1 MRLREFL
8 RSRDEQVEEFG
19 PELRA
24 HNRKLG
30 VYGLGHTFSTSCLS
44 LHHPAGKPCREAS
57 LTLSVPSRQRHGFSF
72 RRWVFLQLR
81 TCSPMSSS
89 VLHQMGATG
98 AQSLEEGL
106 SQLLCT
112 GSRLALRHLLPPG
125 PGKRTGPHDTAR
137 WAQRKGQPRS
147 DEQLTLHSAV
157 LALGSTTQPLSS
169 VTVN

>member
-8 RSRDEQVEEFG
+8 RSQDEQVEEFG

-112 GSRLALRHLLPPG
+112 GSRLALRHLRLRGQGNGQDPTILHAG
-125 PGKRTGPHDTAR
+125 PSAR
-137 WAQRKGQPRS
+137 DS
-147 DEQLTLHSAV
+147 HVLTS
-157 LALGSTTQPLSS
+157 
-169 VTVN
+169 N